1 MYSYSFEY
9 NNYLENLSKGQLAA
23 FCVAMIIICALVLI
37 AWWKIFEKAGEKG
50 WKVLIPIYNIYTEVK
65 FVTGNGWMFLL
76 LLVPIVN
83 VIFAIWFEYQ
93 LAKAFGGGIALFIG
107 LLLLNGIFIFIL
119 AFSNDFQ
126 YIGPKGAPAGASE

>member
-50 WKVLIPIYNIYTEVK
+50 WKVLIPIYNIYTE
-65 FVTGNGWMFLL
+65 LCQ
-76 LLVPIVN
+76 
-83 VIFAIWFEYQ
+83 YH
-93 LAKAFGGGIALFIG
+93 GI
-107 LLLLNGIFIFIL
+107 N
-119 AFSNDFQ
+119 N
-126 YIGPKGAPAGASE
+126 